1 MSEDL
6 IRYDVL
12 TSEALRGIV
21 RAVLQRV
28 QKRGLPGDHHFFVN
42 FFTGAPGVILSKRL
56 KEQYPEDMTIVLQH
70 KFWDLF
76 VYEDRFEVKL
86 TFNNMPERL
95 VVPYA
100 AIKNFVDP
108 SVPYGLSPNQFVPS
122 ADREGAMPQQMFE
135 ADEATALLP
144 AASAEF
150 EALSATGGGVT
161 ASVKDAD
168 SADDVDETAEN
179 TDKNETEQDETAEA
193 KTAKVVEL
201 DLFRK
206 K

>member
-1 MSEDL
+1 MQMTVPMSEDL

-28 QKRGLPGDHHFFVN
+28 QKRGLPGEHHFFVN

-56 KEQYPEDMTIVLQH
+56 KEQYPEDMTIVLQY

-76 VYEDRFEVKL
+76 VYDDRFEVKL
-86 TFNNMPERL
+86 SFNNVPERL
-95 VVPYA
+95 VVPFT

-108 SVPYGLSPNQFVPS
+108 SVPYGLNPNQFAQS
-122 ADREGAMPQQMFE
+122 ADGEGAASQMFD
-135 ADEATALLP
+135 ADEAAASLP
-144 AASAEF
+144 A
-150 EALSATGGGVT
+150 SATDYEAFSASGGA
-161 ASVKDAD
+161 AS
-168 SADDVDETAEN
+168 SSTESDDDIAGSDEI
-179 TDKNETEQDETAEA
+179 KQDEMTEA